1 MLVFFL
7 ILKTIILLS
16 MYIVTIHKIIK
27 HKTHLTILLCI
38 VENGCKYQMSS
49 FVNIKTSIDRIA
61 VDIHDADLLCTID
74 TDYIIRYKEI

>member
-7 ILKTIILLS
+7 ILKAVGVLW
-16 MYIVTIHKIIK
+16 MYIVTIYKLIRY
-27 HKTHLTILLCI
+27 KTHLTIPPCI

-49 FVNIKTSIDRIA
+49 LVNVKTSIDRIA